1 MPQFAKQNPNFMDAL
16 LENRHCI
23 ELEYTRA
30 YAAFMVELL
39 HWRSNGHGAE
49 SKVFFSRSYTHVML
63 VHALLASLGQAVC
76 TYNSRIV
83 GRRLGE
89 VVDLMRSAENKS
101 LATCKKII
109 NESIDRGFVERHQL
123 SEDKRHSVLCLT
135 NISVR
140 EWLEFGVEK
149 NVRIAQRNGL
159 IEALQEMSQLAENS
173 KSMEQIIDAAKIDE
187 MAKKQLKNS
196 CKF

>member
-1 MPQFAKQNPNFMDAL
+1 MPQFAKRNPNFMDAL

-39 HWRSNGHGAE
+39 QWRSNGLGAE
-49 SKVFFSRSYTHVML
+49 SKVFFSRSYTHAML
-63 VHALLASLGQAVC
+63 VHALLSSIGEAVC
-76 TYNSRIV
+76 TYNSRII

-89 VVDLMRSAENKS
+89 VIDLMRSAEHKS

-123 SEDKRHSVLCLT
+123 SEDKRHRVLCLT
-135 NISVR
+135 NVSVR
-140 EWLEFGVEK
+140 EWLEFGVQT
-149 NVRIAQRNGL
+149 NVRLAQRTGL
-159 IEALQEMSQLAENS
+159 SEALQAMSWVPEKS
-173 KSMEQIIDAAKIDE
+173 KGIKQIIDAAKIDE
-187 MAKKQLKNS
+187 MAKNAAKK
-196 CKF
+196 

>member
-1 MPQFAKQNPNFMDAL
+1 MPQFAKRNPNFMDAL

-39 HWRSNGHGAE
+39 QWRSNGLGAE

-63 VHALLASLGQAVC
+63 VHALLASLGEAVC

-109 NESIDRGFVERHQL
+109 NESIDRGFVERHQY

-135 NISVR
+135 NVSVR

-149 NVRIAQRNGL
+149 NVRLAQRNGL
-159 IEALQEMSQLAENS
+159 IEALQEMSRIPENS
-173 KSMEQIIDAAKIDE
+173 KEMEQIINAARIDGMAKNAAK
-187 MAKKQLKNS
+187 K
-196 CKF
+196 